1 MARSRTGSL
10 LAGIAG
16 GTVAVL
22 RIVLLE
28 DDYHVLDRRGGLHA
42 VMTLVVVVIV
52 RERRR
57 ANASDRS
64 GSAETG

>member
-1 MARSRTGSL
+1 M
-10 LAGIAG
+10 
-16 GTVAVL
+16 L